1 MTKRRKLDI
10 EVIVFLVLYAVLF
23 LMVILGHN
31 LLDIVYL
38 ALVTFYL
45 IRLFLCRRKKNK
57 SCK

>member
-45 IRLFLCRRKKNK
+45 IRLFLCRRKKK
-57 SCK
+57 R